1 MLTLYITKK
10 GHRIR
15 ADKYGPVGA
24 SGEWA
29 TQGCSGRVVVEVGAR
44 FHPERLIGG
53 TEAASPGAAEA
64 TLYVCS
70 GALVQGGVF
79 DLSAGSI
86 WLGAGAL
93 VEPGVLLRG
102 PAVIGAGT
110 VLRHGAYI
118 RGDVVLGGHGVFGGE
133 LALTLTL
140 TLTLSLTLSPTLS
153 LTLSLTLSPT
163 LTPTLTLSL
172 SLSPS
177 PTLSLAPDPN
187 QASSRA
193 SSRSTMSSCRTR
205 ATAATRCS
213 ATART
218 SAAARSRPTSRSSP
232 ARGRR
237 SRCVARGTTSA
248 AASWALCW
256 ATTASSAAVASRS
269 QAA

>member
-140 TLTLSLTLSPTLS
+140 SLTLSPTLS

>member
-133 LALTLTL
+133 L
-140 TLTLSLTLSPTLS
+140 
-153 LTLSLTLSPT
+153 
-163 LTPTLTLSL
+163 
-172 SLSPS
+172 
-177 PTLSLAPDPN
+177 N
-187 QASSRA
+187 
-193 SSRSTMSSCRTR
+193 
-205 ATAATRCS
+205 
-213 ATART
+213 
-218 SAAARSRPTSRSSP
+218 
-232 ARGRR
+232 
-237 SRCVARGTTSA
+237 
-248 AASWALCW
+248 
-256 ATTASSAAVASRS
+256 
-269 QAA
+269 

>member
-140 TLTLSLTLSPTLS
+140 TLTLSLTL
-153 LTLSLTLSPT
+153 
-163 LTPTLTLSL
+163 
-172 SLSPS
+172 
-177 PTLSLAPDPN
+177 
-187 QASSRA
+187 
-193 SSRSTMSSCRTR
+193 
-205 ATAATRCS
+205 TRCES
-213 ATART
+213 RPAARH
-218 SAAARSRPTSRSSP
+218 SLGGGRRARHPLRLPGVQHRRAAA
-232 ARGRR
+232 AGRD
-237 SRCVARGTTSA
+237 
-248 AASWALCW
+248 
-256 ATTASSAAVASRS
+256 
-269 QAA
+269 

>member
-110 VLRHGAYI
+110 MGGGAG
-118 RGDVVLGGHGVFGGE
+118 RSR
-133 LALTLTL
+133 AA
-140 TLTLSLTLSPTLS
+140 
-153 LTLSLTLSPT
+153 
-163 LTPTLTLSL
+163 
-172 SLSPS
+172 PS
-177 PTLSLAPDPN
+177 PLPCYF
-187 QASSRA
+187 RA
-193 SSRSTMSSCRTR
+193 SACI
-205 ATAATRCS
+205 
-213 ATART
+213 
-218 SAAARSRPTSRSSP
+218 
-232 ARGRR
+232 RR
-237 SRCVARGTTSA
+237 WQCGYFYD
-248 AASWALCW
+248 
-256 ATTASSAAVASRS
+256 
-269 QAA
+269 

>member
-140 TLTLSLTLSPTLS
+140 
-153 LTLSLTLSPT
+153 SLTLSPT

>member
-140 TLTLSLTLSPTLS
+140 SLTLSPTLS
-153 LTLSLTLSPT
+153 LTLSLTLTPT

>member
-10 GHRIR
+10 GRRIR
-15 ADKYGPVGA
+15 ADTYGPVGA

-133 LALTLTL
+133 LAL